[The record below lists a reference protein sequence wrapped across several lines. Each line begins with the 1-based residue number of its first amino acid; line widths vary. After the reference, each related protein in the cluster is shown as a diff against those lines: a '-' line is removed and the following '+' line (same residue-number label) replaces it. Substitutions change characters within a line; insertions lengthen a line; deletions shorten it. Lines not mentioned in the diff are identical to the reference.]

1 MAKQNV
7 LKPYFIDI
15 SPPFQVEIEEKSGIK
30 NANASM
36 KGTNVLVKL
45 PRHWSRSFKEE
56 VAQDLVN
63 RVVRK
68 YHRDAKRREVALKQ
82 EELISMTDLPS
93 LTAWV
98 KQLNAE
104 TLNAPLKGVR
114 IGSAKFSR
122 MAQVNLQTGIV
133 TISKYSLSN
142 VPKAALRYLI
152 IHELA
157 HFSVRGHDARFW
169 EVVSRFVP
177 DYPVQSRRMKE
188 FHHWA
193 VQQDLSVIQKDFSDT
208 TSSGCETLDKQDDPS
223 NTYYQDETSQL
234 VMPISLLESVEVQSE
249 FLLEDPKPVS
259 NKNPLQEW
267 LERMFRLSRG

>member
-7 LKPYFIDI
+7 LKPYSIDV

-68 YHRDAKRREVALKQ
+68 YHRDAKRREAALQQ
-82 EELISMTDLPS
+82 EELISMTDLPT

-98 KQLNAE
+98 NQLNAE
-104 TLNAPLKGVR
+104 TVNAPLKGVR

-157 HFSVRGHDARFW
+157 HFWVRGHDARFW

-193 VQQDLSVIQKDFSDT
+193 VQQALGAKQNDLSESLESLSDNFSENCQPENV
-208 TSSGCETLDKQDDPS
+208 TSKKGLE
-223 NTYYQDETSQL
+223 NETSQL
-234 VMPISLLESVEVQSE
+234 VMPISMSE
-249 FLLEDPKPVS
+249 PFNVHSEKPVS
-259 NKNPLQEW
+259 NSIKNPLQEW

>member
-7 LKPYFIDI
+7 LKPYHIEI
-15 SPPFQVEIEEKSGIK
+15 SPPFQVEIEEKSRIK

-68 YHRDAKRREVALKQ
+68 YHRDAKRREAALQ
-82 EELISMTDLPS
+82 EEELISITDLPT

-98 KQLNAE
+98 HQLNAE

-133 TISKYSLSN
+133 TISKYSLNN

-157 HFSVRGHDARFW
+157 HFRVRGHDARFW
-169 EVVSRFVP
+169 ELVSRFVP

-193 VQQDLSVIQKDFSDT
+193 VQQALGAKQPLLPEFCTPLEDAFGA
-208 TSSGCETLDKQDDPS
+208 SGLQESCPGH
-223 NTYYQDETSQL
+223 ETSQL
-234 VMPISLLESVEVQSE
+234 VMPILKPESCPE
-249 FLLEDPKPVS
+249 PKETDRPATPAES

-267 LERMFRLSRG
+267 LERMFRLARP